1 MNKTANVPVSAIRDI
16 LLENL
21 DVLPDNCEDIMEMD
35 SEQVKVA
42 LTEVLYAAGWKSLED
57 SK

>member
-1 MNKTANVPVSAIRDI
+1 MTNTANVPVAAIRDI

-42 LTEVLYAAGWKSLED
+42 LTEILYASGWKSLED

>member
-1 MNKTANVPVSAIRDI
+1 MTNTANVPVSAIRDI

-21 DVLPDNCEDIMEMD
+21 DVLPDNCEDIMDMD
-35 SEQVKVA
+35 SEQVKVT
-42 LTEVLYAAGWKSLED
+42 LTAILYASGWKSLED

>member
-1 MNKTANVPVSAIRDI
+1 MTNTANVPVSAIRDI

-21 DVLPDNCEDIMEMD
+21 EVLPEYCEDIECMREY
-35 SEQVKVA
+35 EVKDA
-42 LTEVLYAAGWKSLED
+42 LTAILYASGWKSLED

>member
-1 MNKTANVPVSAIRDI
+1 MTNTANVPVSAIRDI

-21 DVLPDNCEDIMEMD
+21 DVLPDNCEDILEMD

>member
-1 MNKTANVPVSAIRDI
+1 MTNTANVPVSAIRDI

>member
-1 MNKTANVPVSAIRDI
+1 MTNTANVPVSAIPDI

>member
-1 MNKTANVPVSAIRDI
+1 MTNTANVPVSAIRDI

-21 DVLPDNCEDIMEMD
+21 DVLPDNCEDIMDMD

>member
-1 MNKTANVPVSAIRDI
+1 MNNTANVPVSAIRDI

-21 DVLPDNCEDIMEMD
+21 DVLPDNCEDILDMD
-35 SEQVKVA
+35 SEQVKDA
-42 LTEVLYAAGWKSLED
+42 LTAILYAAGWKSLED